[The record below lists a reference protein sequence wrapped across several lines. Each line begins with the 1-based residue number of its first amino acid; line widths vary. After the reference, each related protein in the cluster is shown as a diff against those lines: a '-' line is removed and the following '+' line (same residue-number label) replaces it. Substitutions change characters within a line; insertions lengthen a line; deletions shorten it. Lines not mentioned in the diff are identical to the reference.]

1 MLCLKKNL
9 LNINL
14 TTTKMKKIILTTA
27 ALFLFAFA
35 NAQENKVATQ
45 GFSKGNLIVSGEV
58 SFVSRS
64 WGGNSTALI
73 SPSFVYFTSDNISV
87 SARYTNEKT
96 GPLSNKGFGIGTAY
110 HFNAGKQFSTHLGL
124 NLDFGT
130 MKNGTEDYTTKNF
143 DIVYGINYFVS
154 NHMFLGAN
162 LAGLTH
168 HIVSPK
174 VGPEVETTS
183 LGFNTNNI
191 SINVGYKF

>member
-1 MLCLKKNL
+1 
-9 LNINL
+9 
-14 TTTKMKKIILTTA
+14 MKKIILTTV
-27 ALFLFAFA
+27 ALFLFAFS
-35 NAQENKVATQ
+35 NAQDNKVAVQ
-45 GFSKGNLIVSGEV
+45 GFSKGNLLVSGEV

-73 SPSFVYFTSDNISV
+73 SPSFVYFTTDNISV

-96 GPLSNKGFGIGTAY
+96 GPLSSKGFGIGTAY
-110 HFNAGKQFSTHLGL
+110 HFNAGKQFSSQLGL
-124 NLDFGT
+124 NLDFGSV
-130 MKNGTEDYTTKNF
+130 KNGVEDYSTTNV
-143 DIVYGINYFVS
+143 DVIYGINYFVS
-154 NHMFLGAN
+154 NHLFLGAT

-191 SINVGYKF
+191 SFRVGYKF

>member
-1 MLCLKKNL
+1 
-9 LNINL
+9 
-14 TTTKMKKIILTTA
+14 MKKIILTTA

-35 NAQENKVATQ
+35 NAQENKAATQ

-96 GPLSNKGFGIGTAY
+96 GSLSKKGFGIGSAY
-110 HFNAGKQFSTHLGL
+110 HFNASKQFSSQLELT
-124 NLDFGT
+124 LDFGS
-130 MKNGTEDYTTKNF
+130 MKNGSEDYSTTNV
-143 DIVYGINYFVS
+143 DLVYGVNYFVS
-154 NHMFLGAN
+154 NHLFLGAN

-168 HIVSPK
+168 HIVTPK

-183 LGFNTNNI
+183 FGFNTNNI
-191 SINVGYKF
+191 SFNVGYKF

>member
-1 MLCLKKNL
+1 
-9 LNINL
+9 
-14 TTTKMKKIILTTA
+14 MKKIILTSA
-27 ALFLFAFA
+27 FLFLLAFSY
-35 NAQENKVATQ
+35 AQDKKVAVQ
-45 GFSKGNLIVSGEV
+45 GFSKGDLLVSGEV

-73 SPSFVYFTSDNISV
+73 SPSFVYFTSDNLSV
-87 SARYTNEKT
+87 SARYNNKQEGALT
-96 GPLSNKGFGIGTAY
+96 NKGFGIGTAY
-110 HFNAGKQFSTHLGL
+110 HFNGSKQFSTQLGL
-124 NLDFGT
+124 TLDFGS
-130 MKNGTEDYTTKNF
+130 MKNGAEDYTTTNVDVF
-143 DIVYGINYFVS
+143 YGINYFVS
-154 NHMFLGAN
+154 NHLFFGAK